1 MIKISVIVPSY
12 KPDSYFWRCLDS
24 LLVQTMNHNEFEIII
39 VLNGCRDPWEHNI
52 KEYINSYFSLC
63 HIQYCQTDVPGVSN
77 ARNIGLK
84 KARGEYITF
93 IDDDDC
99 VSPNYLSGLLIN
111 ANEEIVSIS
120 NTLAFI
126 GDGEPFSYRLSYNF
140 DNVGV
145 GKMVS
150 INKARVFF
158 SGPCMKL
165 IHRSIIAGREFNTLL
180 SNGEDTLFMFVISDR
195 IKRVQ
200 LTKEDVYYYRRFREN
215 SATTRFRSENEKR
228 QSEFIQLKALIKTY
242 IKHPFKYNFFFFCT
256 RIMSCIRFVV
266 KPV

>member
-12 KPDSYFWRCLDS
+12 KPDSYLWRCLDS
-24 LLVQTMNHNEFEIII
+24 LVEQTMNRYEYEIII
-39 VLNGCRDPWEHNI
+39 VLNGCRDPWERNI
-52 KEYINSYFSLC
+52 KEYINGCLPLGL
-63 HIQYCQTDVPGVSN
+63 IQYCQTDVPGVSN
-77 ARNIGLK
+77 ARNIGLE

-99 VSPNYLSGLLIN
+99 VSPNYLSELLIN
-111 ANEEIVSIS
+111 ANEETVSIS

-126 GDGEPFSYRLSYNF
+126 GDGEPFSYRLSCSF
-140 DNVGV
+140 DNAGAS
-145 GKMVS
+145 KMVS
-150 INKARVFF
+150 INKARGFF

-165 IHRSIIAGREFNTLL
+165 IHRSIIDGREYNTML

-200 LTKEDVYYYRRFREN
+200 LTKENVYYYRRFRDN
-215 SATTRFRSENEKR
+215 SATIRFRSNNEKR
-228 QSEFIQLKALIKTY
+228 RSDFIQLKALIKSY
-242 IKHPFKYNFFFFCT
+242 FKHPFKYNFFFFCT
-256 RIMSCIRFVV
+256 RIMSCIRFII